1 MYSTV
6 FKMKNIYLTIL
17 SLICFYSHS
26 QFEEAEGNEK
36 WEIIGSKKD
45 GSVILKLE
53 GSDFYKFS
61 FRNYQFYDKQIIE
74 SIYLNSSDLDIS
86 NLYSFLFN
94 SFDLIE
100 SMQSSFKIDKY
111 EFKVFRKNNRLNID
125 ILTTNSNKTID
136 FHILSIKDLNN
147 LFGKY

>member
-111 EFKVFRKNNRLNID
+111 EFKVFRKNNRLNIN
-125 ILTTNSNKTID
+125 IFTTNSNKSID

>member
-1 MYSTV
+1 
-6 FKMKNIYLTIL
+6 MKNIYLTIL

-26 QFEEAEGNEK
+26 QFEEAEVNEK
-36 WEIIGSKKD
+36 WEIIGSKND

-61 FRNYQFYDKQIIE
+61 FRNYKFYDKQIIE
-74 SIYLNSSDLDIS
+74 NIYLNTSDLDIS

-100 SMQSSFKIDKY
+100 STQSSFKIDKY

-147 LFGKY
+147 LFGK

>member
-1 MYSTV
+1 
-6 FKMKNIYLTIL
+6 MKNIYLTML

-61 FRNYQFYDKQIIE
+61 FRNYKFYDKQIIE
-74 SIYLNSSDLDIS
+74 NIYLNSSDLDIS

-100 SMQSSFKIDKY
+100 STQSSFKIDKY

>member
-1 MYSTV
+1 
-6 FKMKNIYLTIL
+6 MKNIYLTIL
-17 SLICFYSHS
+17 SFICFYSHS

-36 WEIIGSKKD
+36 WEVIGSKKD

-61 FRNYQFYDKQIIE
+61 FRNYKLYDKQIIE
-74 SIYLNSSDLDIS
+74 NIYLNSSDLDIS

-100 SMQSSFKIDKY
+100 STQSSFKIDKY

-147 LFGKY
+147 LFGIY

>member
-1 MYSTV
+1 
-6 FKMKNIYLTIL
+6 MKNIYLTIL

-26 QFEEAEGNEK
+26 QFEESEVNEK
-36 WEIIGSKKD
+36 WKIIGSKND

-61 FRNYQFYDKQIIE
+61 FRNYKLYDKQIIE
-74 SIYLNSSDLDIS
+74 NIYLNSSDLEIS

-100 SMQSSFKIDKY
+100 STQSSFKIDKY

>member
-1 MYSTV
+1 M
-6 FKMKNIYLTIL
+6 L

-26 QFEEAEGNEK
+26 QFEEVEGNEK

-61 FRNYQFYDKQIIE
+61 LRNYKFYDKQIIE

-100 SMQSSFKIDKY
+100 STQSSFKIDKY
-111 EFKVFRKNNRLNID
+111 EFKVFRKNNHLNIN
-125 ILTTNSNKTID
+125 IFTTNSNKTID

-147 LFGKY
+147 LFGIY

>member
-26 QFEEAEGNEK
+26 QFEEAEGDEK

-100 SMQSSFKIDKY
+100 LTQSSYKIDKY
-111 EFKVFRKNNRLNID
+111 EFKVLKKNNLLNIA
-125 ILTTNSNKTID
+125 IFTTNSNKTID
-136 FHILSIKDLNN
+136 FLILSINDLNN

>member
-1 MYSTV
+1 
-6 FKMKNIYLTIL
+6 MKNIYLTIL

-26 QFEEAEGNEK
+26 QIEEAEGNEK

-45 GSVILKLE
+45 GSLILKLG

-61 FRNYQFYDKQIIE
+61 FRNYQFSDKQIIE
-74 SIYLNSSDLDIS
+74 SIYLNSSNLDIS

-100 SMQSSFKIDKY
+100 STQSSFKIDKY
-111 EFKVFRKNNRLNID
+111 EFKVFKKNNLLSID
-125 ILTTNSNKTID
+125 VFTTNSNKKIH
-136 FHILSIKDLNN
+136 FLIFSIKDLNN

>member
-1 MYSTV
+1 
-6 FKMKNIYLTIL
+6 MKNIYLTIL

-26 QFEEAEGNEK
+26 QFEEAEVNEK
-36 WEIIGSKKD
+36 WEIIGSKND

-61 FRNYQFYDKQIIE
+61 FRNYKFYDKQIIE
-74 SIYLNSSDLDIS
+74 SIYLNSSDLDIL

-100 SMQSSFKIDKY
+100 STQSSFKIDKY
-111 EFKVFRKNNRLNID
+111 EFKVFRKNNLLNIN
-125 ILTTNSNKTID
+125 IFTTNSNKTID

>member
-1 MYSTV
+1 
-6 FKMKNIYLTIL
+6 MKNIYLTML

-26 QFEEAEGNEK
+26 QFEEVEGNEK

-61 FRNYQFYDKQIIE
+61 LRNYKFYDKQIIE

-100 SMQSSFKIDKY
+100 STQSSFKIDKY
-111 EFKVFRKNNRLNID
+111 EFKVFRKNNHLNIN
-125 ILTTNSNKTID
+125 IFTTNSNKTID

-147 LFGKY
+147 LFGIY